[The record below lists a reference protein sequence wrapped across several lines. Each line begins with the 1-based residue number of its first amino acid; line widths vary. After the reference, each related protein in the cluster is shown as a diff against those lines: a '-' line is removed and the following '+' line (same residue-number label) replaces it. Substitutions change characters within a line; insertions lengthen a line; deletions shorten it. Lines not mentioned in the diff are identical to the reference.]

1 MKSLTRNRQR
11 CEMETVFKK
20 KLGLIVNPV
29 AGMGGKVGLK
39 GSDGRELLDRA
50 LKLGAIPESPK
61 RTIKALRKIK
71 PIKDKIYL
79 ITYPHEMGE
88 DEAEACGLH
97 YTVIGSITKG
107 QTTARDTLNAARDM
121 LEKKVD
127 LILFAG
133 GDGTA
138 RDIYDAIGDRIP
150 ALGIPTG
157 VKMHSAVY
165 AINPPN
171 AGILATKYLESDLI
185 YFPIQEAEVMD
196 IDEQSF
202 RENRL
207 VAKLYGYLKVPY
219 ERGIIQDA
227 KTGSDPGDR
236 AEMDGIA
243 HDFIKNIEDD
253 ILYIIGPG
261 TTTRAIMDALGL
273 ENTLLGV
280 DAIRNKRLLGSDLN
294 ETQLLHMIKGK
305 KSKIVVTVIGRQG
318 FLFGRGNQQISAEL
332 IRRVGKDNI
341 IVIAT
346 KNKIASLRGSPF
358 LVDTG
363 DDDLNNQFEGHIQVA
378 SGPFERFVMK
388 VES

>member
-1 MKSLTRNRQR
+1 
-11 CEMETVFKK
+11 METVFKK

-61 RTIKALRKIK
+61 RTIEALRKIT
-71 PIKDKIYL
+71 PIKDKIHL

-97 YTVIGSITKG
+97 HTVLGSITKG

-121 LEKKVD
+121 LGKKMD
-127 LILFAG
+127 LLLFAG

-171 AGILATKYLESDLI
+171 AGILAAKYLESNLI

-227 KTGSDPGDR
+227 KMGSDPGDR
-236 AEMDGIA
+236 SEMDGIA

-273 ENTLLGV
+273 QNTLLGV

-305 KSKIVVTVIGRQG
+305 KAKIVVTVIGRQG
-318 FLFGRGNQQISAEL
+318 YLFGRGNQQISAEL
-332 IRRVGKDNI
+332 IRQVGKDNI

-346 KNKIASLRGSPF
+346 KNKIASLRGSPL

-363 DDDLNNQFEGHIQVA
+363 DDDLNHQLEGHIQVA
-378 SGPFERFVMK
+378 SGPSERFVMK

>member
-1 MKSLTRNRQR
+1 MKSLTRKGQG
-11 CEMETVFKK
+11 CEMETIFKK